1 MWKNTRPWLRYI
13 EGIDGAQAG
22 SGGTPTPPEP
32 QEPAPA
38 PPEKGGDRNGDK
50 TSGDEP
56 PAPAPE
62 PVVTPPEPAG
72 DPEPPAKPAA
82 KPDTDDPRDT
92 ELEAMRQQLKELSE
106 WRDKEVARA
115 RDSMAADVAKAAGL
129 PDGFASRL
137 RGDSREQL
145 EADAKELAAVIGHA
159 SGRGAV
165 DPSQGKSGGPG
176 AATIEDAIK
185 AHYGI
190 N

>member
-22 SGGTPTPPEP
+22 SGGTPAPPEP
-32 QEPAPA
+32 QQPAPA
-38 PPEKGGDRNGDK
+38 QPEKGGDQNGDK
-50 TSGDEP
+50 SSGDEP

-72 DPEPPAKPAA
+72 DSEPPANAA
-82 KPDTDDPRDT
+82 KPDTDDSRDT

-115 RDSMAADVAKAAGL
+115 RDAMAADVAKAAGL
-129 PDGFASRL
+129 PDVFASRL

-145 EADAKELAAVIGHA
+145 EADAKEIAAVIGQV
-159 SGRGAV
+159 SSRGAV
-165 DPSQGKSGGPG
+165 DPSQGRSGGPV